1 MARDQD
7 LESAV
12 QALTGEDIE
21 HAVRRHLDLDQM
33 TFMIGGD
40 FANAIPDQN

>member
-7 LESAV
+7 LEAAV

-21 HAVRRHLDLDQM
+21 RAEQRHLDLDQM
-33 TFMIGGD
+33 TFMMGGD
-40 FANAIPDQN
+40 FANATPDQN